1 MPVLEGPI
9 RKMKT
14 DLLDTVS
21 YRLPVGDQM
30 LELNPLIGKE
40 IAFSFEG
47 VIACIAC
54 GRKNQEE
61 FQSRALLSLLQ
72 APRILRSVH
81 HQT

>member
-21 YRLPVGDQM
+21 YRLPVGEQM

-54 GRKNQEE
+54 GRKTKK
-61 FQSRALLSLLQ
+61 LSL
-72 APRILRSVH
+72 IH
-81 HQT
+81 I